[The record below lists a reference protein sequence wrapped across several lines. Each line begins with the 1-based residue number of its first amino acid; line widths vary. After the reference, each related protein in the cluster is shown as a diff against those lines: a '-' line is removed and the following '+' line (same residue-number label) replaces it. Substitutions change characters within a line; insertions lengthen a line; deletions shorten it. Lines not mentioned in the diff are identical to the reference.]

1 MSFTSDLF
9 YELKR
14 FDDVRRGNRDEYL
27 KWLKAHE
34 GYRGSE
40 QFSKERAAAERKRK
54 QADDEARETAAKKI
68 DGCIKAMRE
77 NLSKVQLKP
86 PTPEQVS
93 ILQVLSMR
101 TTITMPEL
109 DRAAQSMNGNPLCLA
124 VVNDLADK
132 FFPKISA
139 DGKPAKTF
147 HENYLK
153 YADDLEAVKADAYLN
168 SIVHEVK
175 EILRSPVK
183 NHILAHA
190 QVQKNVHGVNFH
202 IDDLPQRE
210 PLVSDDAFYREIVPA
225 EQIDNF
231 LKQVNGK

>member
-1 MSFTSDLF
+1 MSLTNDLF
-9 YELKR
+9 YALKQ

-27 KWLKAHE
+27 RWEKANERFKGSE
-34 GYRGSE
+34 GY
-40 QFSKERAAAERKRK
+40 SKDRAAAERKRN
-54 QADDEARETAAKKI
+54 QADDEARKAAAKKI
-68 DGCIKAMRE
+68 DECLLLMRE
-77 NLSKVQLKP
+77 NLKKVSFVAP
-86 PTPEQVS
+86 SPEMVS

-153 YADDLEAVKADAYLN
+153 YADDLEAVKADSYLN

-190 QVQKNVHGVNFH
+190 
-202 IDDLPQRE
+202 
-210 PLVSDDAFYREIVPA
+210 
-225 EQIDNF
+225 
-231 LKQVNGK
+231 